1 MPRTGVFVAN
11 PEALYAGE
19 HDPITLDTWAHA
31 KLPLA
36 LNGDPRHFYQSSD
49 DVFKLR
55 KNPLTDASV
64 GLDQIEPIIHP
75 QTGFEAYLAQLQD
88 LRNHGWRRPDVVEKD
103 LRDLYKHELDESV
116 PGKRKPDAVEDLLA
130 PRVLQF
136 EEREIGGFAHDL
148 WRATDDDGSLR
159 TALRTAYHPFGAPSP
174 CPVIE
179 NNVSLFRV
187 SIPKRLPASVGR
199 TNGKGRPP
207 SPFLVQISRNRTP
220 VCRCRMPALRPDE
233 PSYVEYLHAPLVEV
247 QRLDVAYRIR
257 IVVQNDDSWRRVF
270 RVGTVPFDVR
280 GYVPSGACA
289 PPQQL
294 EMLGRAY
301 GSVEFTSGEANWCVE
316 IFRSPPPVER

>member
-1 MPRTGVFVAN
+1 MPRTGVFVPN

-19 HDPITLDTWAHA
+19 HDPITLDTWART

-36 LNGDPRHFYQSSD
+36 LNGNPRHFYQSSD

-136 EEREIGGFAHDL
+136 EEREIGGFARDL

-159 TALRTAYHPFGAPSP
+159 TALRNAYYPLGTTSP
-174 CPVIE
+174 CKIIE
-179 NNVSLFRV
+179 NDVPLFRV
-187 SIPKRLPASVGR
+187 STPKRLTASECR

-207 SPFLVQISRNRTP
+207 SPFLVQISRNGTV
-220 VCRCRMPALRPDE
+220 VCRCRMPALQTDE
-233 PSYVEYLHAPLVEV
+233 TSYVEYLHAPMVDV
-247 QRLDVAYRIR
+247 KRLGVSYRIR
-257 IVVQNDDSWRRVF
+257 IVVQDDDSWNRVF
-270 RVGTVPFDVR
+270 RVGTMPFDVR
-280 GYVPSGACA
+280 GYVPPGACA
-289 PPQQL
+289 PPQRL

-301 GSVEFTSGEANWCVE
+301 GSVEFTSGEAIWRVE